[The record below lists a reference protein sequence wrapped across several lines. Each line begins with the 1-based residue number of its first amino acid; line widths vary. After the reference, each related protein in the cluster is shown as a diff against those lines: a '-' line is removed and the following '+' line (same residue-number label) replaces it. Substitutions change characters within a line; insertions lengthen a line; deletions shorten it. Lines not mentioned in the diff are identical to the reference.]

1 MGYKLLLVDDEE
13 GILLLLKDYFGIQG
27 YEILT
32 ADTGE
37 QAVELAL
44 GEKPELILLDIN
56 LPDMDGL
63 EVCRRIREQVE
74 CPILFLTAKIEEQ
87 DRINGLLM
95 GGDDYILKPFSIEE
109 LGARVIA
116 HLRRENRGRKR
127 NGYEGED
134 KRKEIGE
141 ERRKARGEER
151 EGWFG
156 RREESRGLRISYS
169 QREVWYEEKNIRL
182 TKTEFDILELLS
194 MNPGQVFGKEQ
205 IYEKVRGFEA
215 EGDSSIVME
224 HIRRIRNKIGAC
236 TEKEYI
242 MTVWGVGY
250 KWIG

>member
-32 ADTGE
+32 AGTGE

-116 HLRRENRGRKR
+116 HLRREDRGRKR

-141 ERRKARGEER
+141 ERRKARGKER

-169 QREVWYEEKNIRL
+169 QRRYGLKKKYPSDENRV
-182 TKTEFDILELLS
+182 
-194 MNPGQVFGKEQ
+194 
-205 IYEKVRGFEA
+205 
-215 EGDSSIVME
+215 
-224 HIRRIRNKIGAC
+224 
-236 TEKEYI
+236 
-242 MTVWGVGY
+242 
-250 KWIG
+250 